1 MRESWKHSFFVY
13 FQTIKKIFI
22 EKRFDNQYDN
32 KKCTHVI
39 KGNILL
45 FFRKKG
51 GEKLSYLN
59 KKKTIRKGE
68 KFNEKQQ

>member
-1 MRESWKHSFFVY
+1 MQEAFSFCVY

-22 EKRFDNQYDN
+22 EKRLDNQYDN

-51 GEKLSYLN
+51 GERLSHLS
-59 KKKTIRKGE
+59 KK
-68 KFNEKQQ
+68 